1 MSTEELF
8 KRTNY
13 LSELLKREE
22 VLQKRLTPNDRQ
34 YFDQTIQFMQSQRLL
49 TIKDDKALLKSS
61 GEALLLM
68 IGSICWP
75 MIDTYYITLLY
86 SLTLV
91 KQKNSLEANFAKD
104 VQWLAETLFSEQKT
118 MYYESCN
125 QPAIGNAKS
134 ALLQMK
140 VLAKNG
146 PQYITLGSDYQKA
159 EGEKK
164 LLQIIE
170 YLNQFRMK
178 PMIETVLDM
187 ADENYD
193 LRKILYHDF
202 PVMSKL

>member
-104 VQWLAETLFSEQKT
+104 V
-118 MYYESCN
+118 
-125 QPAIGNAKS
+125 
-134 ALLQMK
+134 
-140 VLAKNG
+140 
-146 PQYITLGSDYQKA
+146 
-159 EGEKK
+159 
-164 LLQIIE
+164 
-170 YLNQFRMK
+170 
-178 PMIETVLDM
+178 
-187 ADENYD
+187 
-193 LRKILYHDF
+193 
-202 PVMSKL
+202 

>member
-1 MSTEELF
+1 
-8 KRTNY
+8 
-13 LSELLKREE
+13 
-22 VLQKRLTPNDRQ
+22 
-34 YFDQTIQFMQSQRLL
+34 
-49 TIKDDKALLKSS
+49 
-61 GEALLLM
+61 
-68 IGSICWP
+68 
-75 MIDTYYITLLY
+75 
-86 SLTLV
+86 
-91 KQKNSLEANFAKD
+91 
-104 VQWLAETLFSEQKT
+104 
-118 MYYESCN
+118 
-125 QPAIGNAKS
+125 
-134 ALLQMK
+134 MK

>member
-1 MSTEELF
+1 MSTDELF

-22 VLQKRLTPNDRQ
+22 VLHKRLSHTDRP
-34 YFDQTIQFMQSQRLL
+34 YFDQTLDFMQTQRLM
-49 TIKDDKALLKSS
+49 TVQNGKVFLKSS

-91 KQKNSLEANFAKD
+91 KQKNSLEANFTKD
-104 VQWLAETLFSEQKT
+104 VQWMAETLFGEQKT

-140 VLAKNG
+140 ILAKNG
-146 PQYITLGSDYQKA
+146 PQYISLGADY
-159 EGEKK
+159 
-164 LLQIIE
+164 
-170 YLNQFRMK
+170 
-178 PMIETVLDM
+178 
-187 ADENYD
+187 
-193 LRKILYHDF
+193 
-202 PVMSKL
+202 